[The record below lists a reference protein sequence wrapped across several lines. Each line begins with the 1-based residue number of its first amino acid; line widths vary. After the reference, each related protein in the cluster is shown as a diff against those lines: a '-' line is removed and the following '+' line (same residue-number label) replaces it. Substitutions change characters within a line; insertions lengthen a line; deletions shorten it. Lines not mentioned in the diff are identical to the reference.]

1 MKTSTTFPSLPLITG
16 VALFCLAVCG
26 CQKSSTT
33 IPVKGQVLLADGS
46 PAKGGTVEFRT
57 TDDEGNTVNASGQIE
72 PDGSFQLTTFAP
84 HDGVLPGK
92 HQAILLN
99 PSAGEGESPAAVAI
113 FPRKYERYD
122 TSGLEVVVDAG
133 SSEVVIQTA
142 AR

>member
-1 MKTSTTFPSLPLITG
+1 MKTSTNFAPLSLVAGL
-16 VALFCLAVCG
+16 ALFCLAVCG

-33 IPVKGQVLLADGS
+33 VPVKGQVLLADGS
-46 PAKGGTVEFRT
+46 PAQGGTVEFRT
-57 TDDEGNTVNASGQIE
+57 TDEEGNTVNASGQIE
-72 PDGSFQLTTFAP
+72 PDGSFQLSTFAP

-113 FPRKYERYD
+113 FPRKYESYD
-122 TSGLEVVVDAG
+122 TSGLEFAVDPG